1 MRFGPQQRL
10 RIELNNTRAGSN
22 PLEQRRTSDC
32 LDFGRFA
39 VMACYIA
46 VRMHNLKVGD
56 HVQASLSGG
65 RVVEATVMAVINKT
79 DGTRLQ
85 VSFGQET
92 ALIYLWQVVKTN
104 SANTDT
110 RKSR

>member
-1 MRFGPQQRL
+1 
-10 RIELNNTRAGSN
+10 LNLATPVQVQICSN
-22 PLEQRRTSDC
+22 SVGLQTASTI
-32 LDFGRFA
+32 GRFPA
-39 VMACYIA
+39 MTCYIA
-46 VRMHNLKVGD
+46 VRMHKLKVGD
-56 HVQASLSGG
+56 LVQAELSGG

-85 VSFGQET
+85 VSFGHET

>member
-1 MRFGPQQRL
+1 MQVQILSNSVGLQ
-10 RIELNNTRAGSN
+10 TGS
-22 PLEQRRTSDC
+22 T
-32 LDFGRFA
+32 FGRFPSTT
-39 VMACYIA
+39 CYSG
-46 VRMHNLKVGD
+46 VTMHKLKVGGL
-56 HVQASLSGG
+56 VQAELSGG

-85 VSFGQET
+85 VSFGHET

>member
-1 MRFGPQQRL
+1 VQVQILSNSVGLQ
-10 RIELNNTRAGSN
+10 TGS
-22 PLEQRRTSDC
+22 T
-32 LDFGRFA
+32 FGRFPGTTCYSA
-39 VMACYIA
+39 VT
-46 VRMHNLKVGD
+46 MHKLKVGD
-56 HVQASLSGG
+56 LVQAELSGG

-85 VSFGQET
+85 VSFGHET
-92 ALIYLWQVVKTN
+92 ALIYLWQVVRTD

>member
-1 MRFGPQQRL
+1 M
-10 RIELNNTRAGSN
+10 AA
-22 PLEQRRTSDC
+22 
-32 LDFGRFA
+32 FGRKHSLR
-39 VMACYIA
+39 VMTCYIA
-46 VRMHNLKVGD
+46 VRMHKLKVGD

-65 RVVEATVMAVINKT
+65 RVVAATVMAVINKT

-85 VSFGQET
+85 VSFGHET

-104 SANTDT
+104 SANTNT

>member
-22 PLEQRRTSDC
+22 PLEQRRTSDW
-32 LDFGRFA
+32 LDFW
-39 VMACYIA
+39 ACCIA
-46 VRMHNLKVGD
+46 VRMHKLKVGD
-56 HVQASLSGG
+56 LVQASLSGG

-85 VSFGQET
+85 VSFGHET

>member
-1 MRFGPQQRL
+1 MNLATPVQVQ
-10 RIELNNTRAGSN
+10 ICSNSAGLQTGS
-22 PLEQRRTSDC
+22 TI
-32 LDFGRFA
+32 GRFPA
-39 VMACYIA
+39 MTCYIA
-46 VRMHNLKVGD
+46 VRMHKLKVGD
-56 HVQASLSGG
+56 LVQAELSGG

-85 VSFGQET
+85 VSFGHET

>member
-1 MRFGPQQRL
+1 MQVQIL
-10 RIELNNTRAGSN
+10 SN
-22 PLEQRRTSDC
+22 SVGLQTVST
-32 LDFGRFA
+32 FGRFPG
-39 VMACYIA
+39 MTCYIA
-46 VRMHNLKVGD
+46 VRMHKLKVGD
-56 HVQASLSGG
+56 LVQARLSGG

-85 VSFGQET
+85 VSFGHET

>member
-22 PLEQRRTSDC
+22 PLEQRRTSDW
-32 LDFGRFA
+32 LDWRFPSIT
-39 VMACYIA
+39 CCIA
-46 VRMHNLKVGD
+46 VRMHKLKVGD
-56 HVQASLSGG
+56 LVQAELSGG

-85 VSFGQET
+85 VSFGHET

>member
-22 PLEQRRTSDC
+22 PLEQRRTSDW
-32 LDFGRFA
+32 LDFWRCF
-39 VMACYIA
+39 IP
-46 VRMHNLKVGD
+46 VRMHKLKVGD
-56 HVQASLSGG
+56 LVQASLSGG
-65 RVVEATVMAVINKT
+65 RVVEATVMAVVNKT

-85 VSFGQET
+85 VSFGHET

>member
-1 MRFGPQQRL
+1 MNLATAVEVQILSNSVGFQ
-10 RIELNNTRAGSN
+10 TGS
-22 PLEQRRTSDC
+22 T
-32 LDFGRFA
+32 FGRFPS
-39 VMACYIA
+39 MTCYIA
-46 VRMHNLKVGD
+46 VRMHKLRVGD
-56 HVQASLSGG
+56 LVQAELSGG

-85 VSFGQET
+85 VSFGHET

-110 RKSR
+110 RESR

>member
-1 MRFGPQQRL
+1 MLRKGSGAVGRGRELAKSLTVEWAPHGTGCFDFRFQFQKGRL
-10 RIELNNTRAGSN
+10 IGREANALPRGHGVEHTGGLR
-22 PLEQRRTSDC
+22 PL
-32 LDFGRFA
+32 
-39 VMACYIA
+39 
-46 VRMHNLKVGD
+46 
-56 HVQASLSGG
+56 
-65 RVVEATVMAVINKT
+65 NKT

-85 VSFGQET
+85 VSFGHDT